1 MLKSELKRLISPS
14 KNDKQVFV
22 VTANSQGIPGIISAE
37 QLIPVSGKELV
48 LECCLCTETLVNLWE
63 NPLIMILVWNRIDD
77 SGYQL
82 EGRLLQMKDI
92 SEMDEDSQKR
102 DLNGLSPQIRKYLLV
117 EIKKVI
123 KIKKMSHTEEV
134 ISSSGWFRYANRS
147 IIFGIRPTSRN

>member
-1 MLKSELKRLISPS
+1 MLKSELKSLISSS

-22 VTANSQGIPGIISAE
+22 VTANSQGIPGIVSAK

-48 LECCLCTETLVNLWE
+48 LECCSSTETLVNLWE
-63 NPLIMILVWNRIDD
+63 NPLIMILVWNRNKDF
-77 SGYQL
+77 GYQL

-92 SEMDEDSQKR
+92 PEMDDYSQKR